1 MQVQHEPPLLRLLVI
16 RAVKLPELLHAA
28 ALPHLDAAGG
38 AVRFR
43 RRSER
48 ELKADAEPQHARC
61 AAHAQQRLRHGQIS
75 SRIALVSRC
84 GATRTH
90 GA

>member
-16 RAVKLPELLHAA
+16 RVKLPDELHAA
-28 ALPHLDAAGG
+28 ALPHLDAAAG
-38 AVRFR
+38 AVHLE

-48 ELKADAEPQHARC
+48 ELKADAERQHARC
-61 AAHAQQRLRHGQIS
+61 AAHAPQRQRHGQIS
-75 SRIALVSRC
+75 SSIALVSRC